1 MYVWII
7 FVIIILI
14 LFFVNVKFCLSTVFY
29 LFIIIFYVNTKY
41 IANYYD

>member
-1 MYVWII
+1 MDY
-7 FVIIILI
+7 FCYYYFDFD
-14 LFFVNVKFCLSTVFY
+14 FFNVKFCLSTVFY